1 MAAFWLISIICGFSD
16 FFSILVDLRK
26 YNYYR
31 DRLNFCEFIWISPY
45 QDEYSLFVIVV
56 FCLFAMIFLY
66 ISIYRA
72 LKHDQRDGLP
82 VEELAK
88 IKKALLTTLL
98 VLASFMFCWLPMFIL
113 EIALLIQVEVNP
125 MAIEKLF
132 FFLLKAD
139 QHLYNLLLL
148 NSLLDPLIFVLRVTD
163 VRLGCLR
170 MFCRPCPSLYQQ
182 VAPRLLQSDR
192 MLGNN
197 GYVPD
202 LHDSHASVTSVT
214 GVMSERSNSPVS
226 MSQRKIAII
235 HGDFHAA

>member
-1 MAAFWLISIICGFSD
+1 MAAFWVISITCGFSD

-56 FCLFAMIFLY
+56 LCMFAMMFLY

-72 LKHDQRDGLP
+72 LRYDQRDGLP
-82 VEELAK
+82 LEELGQ
-88 IKKALLTTLL
+88 IKRALLTTLL
-98 VLASFMFCWLPMFIL
+98 VLASFMLCWLPMFIL

-125 MAIEKLF
+125 LAIEKLF

-148 NSLLDPLIFVLRVTD
+148 NSLLDPIVFLVRVSD

-170 MFCRPCPSLYQQ
+170 MFCRPCPSLYKK
-182 VAPRLLQSDR
+182 VAPRILRRDG
-192 MLGNN
+192 MLTHN
-197 GYVPD
+197 GYGPD
-202 LHDSHASVTSVT
+202 VHGSHASITSIT
-214 GVMSERSNSPVS
+214 GVVTERSNSPV
-226 MSQRKIAII
+226 MSQRKIATIT
-235 HGDFHAA
+235 

>member
-1 MAAFWLISIICGFSD
+1 MAAFWVISIICGFSD

-56 FCLFAMIFLY
+56 LCMFAMMFLY

-82 VEELAK
+82 LEELGR
-88 IKKALLTTLL
+88 IKRALLTTLL
-98 VLASFMFCWLPMFIL
+98 VLASFMLCWLPMFIL

-125 MAIEKLF
+125 LAIEKLF

-148 NSLLDPLIFVLRVTD
+148 NSLLDPIIFLVRVPD

-170 MFCRPCPSLYQQ
+170 MFCRPCPSLYKK
-182 VAPRLLQSDR
+182 VAPRILRRDGMSTH
-192 MLGNN
+192 N
-197 GYVPD
+197 GYAPD
-202 LHDSHASVTSVT
+202 VHGSHASITSIT
-214 GVMSERSNSPVS
+214 GVVTERSNSPV
-226 MSQRKIAII
+226 MSQRKIATIT
-235 HGDFHAA
+235 